1 MEDDRPLGSYAALM
15 GVFGA
20 LFGGLFVV
28 ARHRLPH
35 RIRAGDL
42 VLGGIATHKISRLLA
57 KDKVTQPLRA
67 PFTRNPESSGPS
79 EVSEEPAG
87 SGPRLAV
94 GELLSCPYC
103 IGMWVAAGPPYGF
116 SLPPRPPRFLGS
128 GFSGHPSAHFLQ
140 VP

>member
-103 IGMWVAAGPPYGF
+103 IGMWVAAGLLYGF
-116 SLPPRPPRFLGS
+116 ALAPRLTRFVAS
-128 GFSGHPSAHFLQ
+128 EFTVHAAPDFLQ
-140 VP
+140 IA